1 MSEVFNPGEP
11 LDIIK
16 LNDMY
21 SRLTKT
27 EGTLIGIQ
35 DSSKEATNFKIT
47 TGALSQTLTPTTKD
61 QVVTIN
67 YGTTYRSI
75 PSIIITPYGIADGV
89 TEKLFYSVGGSY
101 NTTNANIHYWTD
113 SKKWLGGTIGF
124 FWVAI
129 GLPQV

>member
-75 PSIIITPYGIADGV
+75 PSIIVTPYGIADNV
-89 TEKLFYSVGGSY
+89 TGKLFYSVGGTYS
-101 NTTNANIHYWTD
+101 TTGANIHYWTD
-113 SKKWLGGTIGF
+113 DKTWLGGTIGF

>member
-11 LDIIK
+11 LDIAK
-16 LNDMY
+16 LNEIY
-21 SRLTKT
+21 ERLTKSET
-27 EGTLIGIQ
+27 TLVGIQ
-35 DSSKEATNFKIT
+35 NSNKEATNFKIT
-47 TGALSQTLTPTTKD
+47 TGTLSQTLTPTKKD

-75 PSIIITPYGIADGV
+75 PSIIITPYGIAEG
-89 TEKLFYSVGGSY
+89 TSKLFYSVGGNYS
-101 NTTNANIHYWTD
+101 TTNANIHYWTD
-113 SKKWLGGTIGF
+113 DAKWLGGTIGF